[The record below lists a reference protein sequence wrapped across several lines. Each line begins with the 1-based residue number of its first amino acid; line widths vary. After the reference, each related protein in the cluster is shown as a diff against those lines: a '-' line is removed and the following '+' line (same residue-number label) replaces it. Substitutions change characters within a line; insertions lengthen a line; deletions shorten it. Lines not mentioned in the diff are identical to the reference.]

1 MKKMN
6 FAWFLAITPL
16 IPLTVAAKCTTTK
29 PAEPVKPE
37 PNNAEE
43 NLKAYEFEFH
53 ADTDSYSIKKYNI
66 EGSEDKDILL
76 PSLYKN
82 KKVTSID
89 EEAFTGIKLASGK
102 KLFISETLEKLE
114 ADFLTGLLNF
124 EDINPT
130 NVVINPKNKY
140 FTFDEKGNLID
151 KVNKKIIIVK
161 DISTFPTDIEVIGK
175 NAFSNSTITELILP
189 ASVKKIEEGAFYGCS
204 NLEKVTLNE
213 GLETIGKN
221 AFSETGIKEIIV
233 PKSVKT
239 LEAGA
244 FANSMFL
251 TTVTL
256 QEGLETIGEYVFTR
270 TAIKSIVL
278 PNTVKKIAKEAFVYC
293 GELTSVTLNEGLET
307 IEDEAFSDCL
317 SLTEIILPSSIK
329 TLGQKLFSNSYSQLS
344 DVQLTI
350 KIKGHTDP
358 TSKAGFNA
366 NWDLFE
372 GSVDGKTHYSE
383 IGKVLY
389 I

>member
-1 MKKMN
+1 MN

-43 NLKAYEFEFH
+43 NLKVYEFEFH
-53 ADTDSYSIKKYNI
+53 ADADSYSIKKYNI
-66 EGSEDKDILL
+66 EGLEDKDILL

-161 DISTFPTDIEVIGK
+161 DISTLPTDIEVIGK

-189 ASVKKIEEGAFYGCS
+189 ASVKKIEEGAFYSCS

-278 PNTVKKIAKEAFVYC
+278 PSTVKKIAKEAFVYC

>member
-1 MKKMN
+1 MK
-6 FAWFLAITPL
+6 I
-16 IPLTVAAKCTTTK
+16 
-29 PAEPVKPE
+29 
-37 PNNAEE
+37 
-43 NLKAYEFEFH
+43 
-53 ADTDSYSIKKYNI
+53 
-66 EGSEDKDILL
+66 
-76 PSLYKN
+76 
-82 KKVTSID
+82 
-89 EEAFTGIKLASGK
+89 
-102 KLFISETLEKLE
+102 
-114 ADFLTGLLNF
+114 
-124 EDINPT
+124 INPT

-161 DISTFPTDIEVIGK
+161 DISTLPTDIEVIGK

-278 PNTVKKIAKEAFVYC
+278 PSTVKKIAKEAFVYC